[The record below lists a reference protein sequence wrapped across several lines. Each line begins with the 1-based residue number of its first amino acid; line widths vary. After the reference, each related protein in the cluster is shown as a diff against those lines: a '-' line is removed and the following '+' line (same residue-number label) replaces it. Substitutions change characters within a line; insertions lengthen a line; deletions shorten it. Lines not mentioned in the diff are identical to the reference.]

1 MERRTAL
8 KLIAA
13 GVIAEKLEG
22 AHQHLLQIAQAPA
35 AYKLQFFSP
44 AQNDLLDR
52 LSDLIIPTDAHSPGA
67 HDAKVSLF
75 IDLMAAN
82 SVRNVQQE
90 WLSGLKAVE
99 AEAQK
104 RFSKPFLQ
112 CDPASQDQI
121 MAAMAANEGS
131 PKTDMERFFAR
142 LKSMTIDGYY
152 TSAIGIHK
160 DLQYKG
166 NTALAEFPG
175 CTHPEHQKA

>member
-13 GVIAEKLEG
+13 GVIAERLES
-22 AHQHLLQIAQAPA
+22 AQHHLVTIAQAPA

-52 LSDLIIPTDAHSPGA
+52 LSDMIIPTDDHSPGA
-67 HDAKVSLF
+67 HEAKVSFF
-75 IDLMAAN
+75 IDLMVAN
-82 SVRNVQQE
+82 SKKEVQEQ
-90 WLSGLKAVE
+90 WITGLRAVD
-99 AEAQK
+99 AEAQN
-104 RFSKPFLQ
+104 RFQKPFLKLSAGQ
-112 CDPASQDQI
+112 QGRI
-121 MAAMAANEGS
+121 MATMAANEGK
-131 PKTDMERFFAR
+131 PATELERFFAR

-152 TSAIGIHK
+152 TSPIGIHK

-175 CTHPEHQKA
+175 CTHPEHQA